1 MCTRA
6 PVVVALEKRPKM
18 RRDNPSDFTNEP
30 SFPETDIPLKASQ
43 SDDGSRRWRD
53 EEEEEEEKLTLGF
66 TKALVILLRTV

>member
-1 MCTRA
+1 MCTPP

-18 RRDNPSDFTNEP
+18 RRDNPSDFTNKP

-43 SDDGSRRWRD
+43 SDDGNRRWRDD
-53 EEEEEEEKLTLGF
+53 EEEEEKFTLGF